1 MQDKDHALLL
11 ARYITDAAVLHDP
24 SNIYADEV
32 RQFQGIPGIECTR
45 GGYYYTIFY
54 TGMKTE
60 ENGNFLLIHRSNDG
74 VNFGKAVMAIL
85 PPTEDTRC
93 YDPTLWIDPNGRLW
107 IFWAQSYGWY
117 DGRCGVWCAVC
128 DDPDAAEF
136 HISQPRRIANGIMM
150 NKPIVTKDGAWLL
163 PCAIWVPWESEFNQL
178 PEERYSNVYRSV
190 DNGKSFQFIGS
201 ADYPFRECDEHMLYE
216 RADGSLVMLI
226 RGTKDIGVSYS
237 TDGGVTWTAGV
248 ESGIGSPVSRFCVR
262 RLKSGRLLLV
272 NHKNFQGRNN
282 LTAMLSEDDG
292 LTWSDGLLL
301 DERNDV
307 SYPDMAESV
316 DGFINIIY
324 DYNRIKDKEILYAH
338 ITEDDILAGRLV
350 NSKSVLKSLI
360 NKATGGS
367 K

>member
-1 MQDKDHALLL
+1 MQDKDHALLP

-150 NKPIVTKDGAWLL
+150 NKPTVVDDVWLL
-163 PCAIWVPWESEFNQL
+163 PCAIWAVSNSEYNQI
-178 PEERYSNVYRSV
+178 PSECFSNVYRSV
-190 DNGKSFQFIGS
+190 DNGEKFSLIGS
-201 ADYPFRECDEHMLYE
+201 ADYSDRAFDEHMLFA
-216 RADGSLVMLI
+216 RKDGSLVMYI
-226 RGTKDIGVSYS
+226 RGQSDIGIAFSA
-237 TDGGVTWTAGV
+237 DGGMTWTKA
-248 ESGIGSPVSRFCVR
+248 EASGLGSPNSRFCVR

-272 NHKNFQGRNN
+272 NHKNFNGRNN

-292 LTWSDGLLL
+292 VTWNSGLLL

-307 SYPDMAESV
+307 SYPDIGESP

-324 DYNRIKDKEILYAH
+324 DYNRYTDKEILLAH
-338 ITEDDILAGRLV
+338 ITEEDIFAG
-350 NSKSVLKSLI
+350 KLI
-360 NKATGGS
+360 NPKSELKRIVNKAYGREE
-367 K
+367 